1 MENLTKPVTSV
12 GSPMIYKKKRNMKK
26 NLEEHINLW
35 KVAKPGNNVMRT
47 VNVEK
52 SKTIDGEYEIILK
65 ISGQVTDIGRA
76 ETISAKGKLIT
87 TRQFANDESNDDT
100 DIQLFDECV
109 RQTQK
114 EFDKKAK
121 ATYQRLS
128 GSGFSERNQY

>member
-1 MENLTKPVTSV
+1 
-12 GSPMIYKKKRNMKK
+12 MKK

-35 KVAKPGNNVMRT
+35 KLAKPGNNVMRT

-65 ISGQVTDIGRA
+65 ISGRVTDLGRS
-76 ETISAKGKLIT
+76 ETVSAKGKLTT
-87 TRQFANDESNDDT
+87 TRQFQNDEGHCVA

-109 RQTQK
+109 SRTQK
-114 EFDKKAK
+114 ELDKKAK